1 MRWRLWVYLMG
12 TLLAGITLFGIP
24 HLSKDI
30 RPIPEDSLHEGVWDP
45 QNPKARVEDCQA
57 CHAPQALPPNHPSQ
71 VTCLVCHA
79 P

>member
-1 MRWRLWVYLMG
+1 MNRRLWIYLLG
-12 TLLAGITLFGIP
+12 SLLAGVTLFLIP

-30 RPIPEDSLHEGVWDP
+30 RPLPDDAVHAEARDPEHP
-45 QNPKARVEDCQA
+45 RARVEDCQR
-57 CHAPQALPPNHPSQ
+57 CHAPEALPRDHPSQ